1 MEFNAD
7 SPSQDE
13 LWELEESFPCHGR
26 QVEHPI
32 RMAYLKTS
40 FLLQM
45 NDCPGCVL
53 TPGTEE
59 RVLIKGKENA
69 VCPAPC
75 PSSGCVALQSHGHS

>member
-13 LWELEESFPCHGR
+13 LWELEESFSCHSR
-26 QVEHPI
+26 QTEHTI
-32 RMAYLKTS
+32 GMAYLKAS

-59 RVLIKGKENA
+59 GLIPKGKENA
-69 VCPAPC
+69 VYPAPC
-75 PSSGCVALQSHGHS
+75 PGSGHGTLQSHGHS